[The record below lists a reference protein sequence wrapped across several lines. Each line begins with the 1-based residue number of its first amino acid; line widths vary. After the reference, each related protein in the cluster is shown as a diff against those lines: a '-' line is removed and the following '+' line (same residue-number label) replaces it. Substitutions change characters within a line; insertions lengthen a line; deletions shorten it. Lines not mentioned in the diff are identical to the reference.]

1 MRLDLVHLFFILY
14 EGNAHTFFLA
24 MLRIGMDV
32 LDWERKNATKEE
44 KRLIVIGKVRRK
56 FVRREKEE
64 EEIIKVDKDK
74 KTYQVILKSSL
85 KRPEMPSLC

>member
-56 FVRREKEE
+56 FVEGGKEV
-64 EEIIKVDKDK
+64 EIIKDDKDK